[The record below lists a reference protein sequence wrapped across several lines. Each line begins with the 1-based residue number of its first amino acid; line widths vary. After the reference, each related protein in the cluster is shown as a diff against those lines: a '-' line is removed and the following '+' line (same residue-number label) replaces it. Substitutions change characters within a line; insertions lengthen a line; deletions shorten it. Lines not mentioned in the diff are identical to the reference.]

1 MHLVMALEVAG
12 ARLLVVER
20 LEKVQDQWLRLLSA
34 PSPLVFQAG
43 FHNHSPLL
51 CFEMGI

>member
-1 MHLVMALEVAG
+1 MHLVVALEVAG